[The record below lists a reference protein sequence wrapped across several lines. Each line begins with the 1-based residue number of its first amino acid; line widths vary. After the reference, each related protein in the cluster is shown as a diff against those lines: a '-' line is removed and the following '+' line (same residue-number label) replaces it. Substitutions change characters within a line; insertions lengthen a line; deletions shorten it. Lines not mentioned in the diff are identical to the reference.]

1 MDHQE
6 IPLLSSDRN
15 SRPVVD
21 PQEALGYYAK
31 LLGLEAIR
39 SERTCLGCF
48 DAAILEEL
56 VKRTG
61 ARENPGWLYRNRP
74 ERQLY
79 TFSLGG
85 GEVSLLCFEFGAA
98 SSATLMEFLIACGT
112 RRFLFFGAAGALQ
125 KDLRIGD
132 LVVGEQAI
140 REEGVSYH
148 YLSPSPS
155 IGGSPYVLASLRQA
169 CDTLQLPYRQGPTW
183 TTDAIFRETEEKVR
197 RYQAQ
202 GVLTV
207 EMEAAALYAVAAFR
221 GVEAGCLFYISD
233 SLADLTWR
241 PGFLEE
247 ACRQAIDQGCEALL
261 RAARSEEPPAPE
273 PL

>member
-6 IPLLSSDRN
+6 IPLLFSDRS

-21 PQEALGYYAK
+21 PQEALRYYQEI
-31 LLGLEAIR
+31 LGLGEIR
-39 SERTCLGCF
+39 SEKTCLGCF
-48 DAAILEEL
+48 DSAILQEL

-61 ARENPGWLYRNRP
+61 ARENPDWLYRNRP
-74 ERQLY
+74 DRQLY
-79 TFSLGG
+79 TFSSEGK
-85 GEVSLLCFEFGAA
+85 EVSLLCFEFGAA

-148 YLSPSPS
+148 YLSPGPS
-155 IGGSPYVLASLRQA
+155 VSGSPGLLMALRRA
-169 CDTLQLPYRQGPTW
+169 CDAVQLPYRQGPTW

-221 GVEAGCLFYISD
+221 EIEAGCLFFISD
-233 SLADLTWR
+233 SLADLAWR
-241 PGFLEE
+241 PGFLEAATRE
-247 ACRQAIDQGCEALL
+247 AIDKGCQVLL
-261 RAARSEEPPAPE
+261 RAAASSEA
-273 PL
+273 

>member
-6 IPLLSSDRN
+6 IPLLFSDRN
-15 SRPVVD
+15 SRPIFD
-21 PQEALGYYAK
+21 PQEALRYYQEI
-31 LLGLEAIR
+31 LGLGEIR
-39 SERTCLGCF
+39 SEKTCLGCF
-48 DAAILEEL
+48 DSAILEEL

-61 ARENPGWLYRNRP
+61 ARENPCWIYRHRP
-74 ERQLY
+74 ERRLHS
-79 TFSLGG
+79 FRLGEK
-85 GEVSLLCFEFGAA
+85 EVSLLCFEFGAA

-155 IGGSPYVLASLRQA
+155 VGGSPGLLTALRRA

-197 RYQAQ
+197 RYQDQ
-202 GVLTV
+202 GILTV

-247 ACRQAIDQGCEALL
+247 AAREAIDQGCEVLL
-261 RAARSEEPPAPE
+261 RAASEGV
-273 PL
+273 